1 MARKIRPPAELKPR
15 DGDEELGIEQLKQI
29 ALFKDINLERLE
41 LEGFPGTVVLR
52 RFRKGEVIC
61 RQNDP
66 GYTAFY
72 ILTNK
77 DLAELR
83 ESQLKALPAGGD
95 ARRQRLTAELSALK
109 DAASAEARP
118 VARVVRETIEK
129 PQRGLFGW
137 FGRGG
142 AAADAET

>member
-1 MARKIRPPAELKPR
+1 AHQPRAGVVRRGMSRRSWARAGDIICDGRVARRIFQNKDWSMARKIRPPAELKPR

-41 LEGFPGTVVLR
+41 LDGFPGTLVLR

-77 DLAELR
+77 DFVELR
-83 ESQLKALPAGGD
+83 ESQLNALTTENN
-95 ARRQRLTAELSALK
+95 AR
-109 DAASAEARP
+109 
-118 VARVVRETIEK
+118 
-129 PQRGLFGW
+129 
-137 FGRGG
+137 
-142 AAADAET
+142 